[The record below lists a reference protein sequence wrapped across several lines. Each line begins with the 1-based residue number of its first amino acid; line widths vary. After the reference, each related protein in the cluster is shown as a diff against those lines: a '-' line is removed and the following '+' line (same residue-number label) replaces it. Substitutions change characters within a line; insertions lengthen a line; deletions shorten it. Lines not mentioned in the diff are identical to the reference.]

1 MGIQLL
7 CTLVIA
13 KFLTPSEFGLVGMMS
28 IFLAFSTVLIDSGFS
43 QALIRDQEASDT
55 DYSSVFYCNVLIAI
69 AIYFIFFFLA
79 PVIADFYAQPQLT
92 LLLRVSFIAMIVLG
106 LSVVQQAQLQK
117 AVNYAKISKISLIS
131 VIISGIIGICV
142 AIIYKNVWAL
152 IAQTLS
158 FAILRN
164 ALFWILSSWRPKL
177 VFSFDSIRKYFRFS
191 LNILTTH
198 IIASIT
204 DNLAN
209 LVIGKSFS
217 PVELGNFTVPNKLQ
231 TSVAGTISFAIH
243 RVSYSVMA
251 SFQNDTMLLRD
262 YSQKIV
268 STAFFII
275 APILVFLGVVS
286 EDLFQILLSPEW
298 TNAGLYFKYLC
309 FIGAIYCFADIN
321 MDILIIRGKSNLVLK
336 IEIVRKVLLVVS
348 LLIGAYLGMERLLQ
362 LLVAYNIFNAVFVS
376 YYSGK
381 EIDCSLFY
389 QFKQIRYAL
398 ATIFFELI
406 VSIITYLLLIGY
418 NAYLRIAVIGIMCII
433 CLLVCIRIFRLDFAS
448 YIMKKLTNKDT

>member
-13 KFLTPSEFGLVGMMS
+13 KFLTPNEFGLVGMMS

-43 QALIRDQEASDT
+43 QALIRDQEANDT
-55 DYSSVFYCNVLIAI
+55 DYSSVFYCNTVVAILI
-69 AIYFIFFFLA
+69 YLVFFFLA
-79 PVIADFYAQPQLT
+79 PVIAKFYNQPQLT
-92 LLLRVSFIAMIVLG
+92 LLLRVSFIAMVVLG
-106 LSVVQQAQLQK
+106 LSIVQQAQLQK

-131 VIISGIIGICV
+131 VIISGITGISV

-158 FAILRN
+158 FAIIRN
-164 ALFWILSSWRPKL
+164 SLFWITSKWYPKL
-177 VFSFDSIRKYFRFS
+177 VFSFDSIRKYLRFS
-191 LNILTTH
+191 LNILSTH

-217 PVELGNFTVPNKLQ
+217 AAELGNYTVPNKLQ

-251 SFQNDTMLLRD
+251 SFQDDTKQLRD

-268 STAFFII
+268 STAFFLI
-275 APILVFLGVVS
+275 APIMVLLGVAS
-286 EDLFQILLSPEW
+286 EDLFTILLSPEW
-298 TNAGLYFKYLC
+298 TQAGLYFKYLC

-321 MDILIIRGKSNLVLK
+321 MDVLIIRGKSDLVLK
-336 IEIVRKVLLVVS
+336 IEIVRKTLLIACLLV
-348 LLIGAYLGMERLLQ
+348 GANIGMERLLQ
-362 LLVAYNIFNAVFVS
+362 LLVAYNIFNAVYVS

-381 EIDCSLFY
+381 EINCSLLE
-389 QFKQIRYAL
+389 QLKQIRFVL
-398 ATIFFELI
+398 ATIVVELVASVI
-406 VSIITYLLLIGY
+406 ASLILKGA
-418 NAYLRIAVIGIMCII
+418 NAYISIFVIGAI
-433 CLLVCIRIFRLDFAS
+433 CLICVLACSRLFGLNYAS
-448 YIMKKLTNKDT
+448 YVLKR